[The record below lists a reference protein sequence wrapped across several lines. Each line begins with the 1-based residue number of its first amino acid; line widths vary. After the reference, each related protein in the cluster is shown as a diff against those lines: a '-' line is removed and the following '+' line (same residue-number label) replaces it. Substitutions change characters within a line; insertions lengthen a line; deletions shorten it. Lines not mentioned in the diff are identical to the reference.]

1 MRKFNM
7 KNILLIILFAV
18 TKIYPQTENKNIIIP
33 TNIVSELGYNNIFR
47 YQSIFEKGKNN
58 NFLYLNGLKKDGVDI
73 IILNNVLKNIDKIHI
88 KDPLYLGLPKKITES
103 NDKIQ
108 ILYHTNKYTY
118 ITSIDKISNTIEQ
131 LKFKTKIKT
140 KYVTKY
146 IATENNFIIV
156 YNHKKNINFW
166 KFDFTNKSPSET
178 TIINDGFYSQEP
190 YSDLSKNI
198 LVFQK
203 NKNYTTEL
211 VTINL
216 NDLKSKS
223 FIYRNPVKRSNYSS
237 IETIVYD
244 EKLIQI
250 IKNLSSVKLRIYDY
264 YLNNT
269 EYKDYNI
276 SQSNVNYYAK
286 KNVFSKKNVESF
298 HDFLNKTEE
307 PSNINVEIFKVNNNI
322 SLFINFSRLSTVTH
336 MHSGGGFTTV
346 NESSLGTIKTTINE
360 GKLEPYTELSAQE
373 TLDNIMIR
381 KFIMATYFELNNKMY
396 LSYYDLN
403 LKSQIINEVFK

>member
-1 MRKFNM
+1 
-7 KNILLIILFAV
+7 
-18 TKIYPQTENKNIIIP
+18 
-33 TNIVSELGYNNIFR
+33 
-47 YQSIFEKGKNN
+47 
-58 NFLYLNGLKKDGVDI
+58 
-73 IILNNVLKNIDKIHI
+73 VLKNIDKIHI

-276 SQSNVNYYAK
+276 SQSN
-286 KNVFSKKNVESF
+286 
-298 HDFLNKTEE
+298 
-307 PSNINVEIFKVNNNI
+307 
-322 SLFINFSRLSTVTH
+322 
-336 MHSGGGFTTV
+336 
-346 NESSLGTIKTTINE
+346 
-360 GKLEPYTELSAQE
+360 
-373 TLDNIMIR
+373 
-381 KFIMATYFELNNKMY
+381 
-396 LSYYDLN
+396 
-403 LKSQIINEVFK
+403 